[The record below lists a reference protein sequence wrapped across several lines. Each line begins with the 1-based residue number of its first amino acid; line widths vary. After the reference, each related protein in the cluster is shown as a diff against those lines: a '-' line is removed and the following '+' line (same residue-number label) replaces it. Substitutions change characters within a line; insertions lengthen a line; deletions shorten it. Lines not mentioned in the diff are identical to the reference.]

1 MASYGGRTF
10 TAHGKL
16 HKRNG
21 SSSSGTLQSPPLPPA
36 LEGLSSDY
44 KSSGEFKRGANNN
57 TNNVRYTDEQW
68 EIQSQSKNG
77 QGNKIRPYL
86 RKLSSKD
93 DNRIDLSRTT
103 EENNEKMGIAGLGI
117 GSFGVGMGIGS
128 DAALP
133 RSASEV
139 SFNPVGGR
147 TRHGRATS
155 TGSQFSVNSSLGL
168 QKPTAPYAHPM
179 RQTPRPYTPPI
190 AKSYANSLMSAENNA
205 SDEPTD
211 LITVDDIRPRFYS
224 ESQSQSQSHHRTE
237 SVGSLP
243 THTHPPTLH
252 MHSSSSFTRLNASQ
266 SSIPSALP
274 TGGRSRGATLQ
285 SIDTLNSPGASSGR
299 PSFDKAVSFLQLN
312 KGRSHG
318 SGSQEEET
326 EASRAASIR
335 ALRAQYNE
343 KEQAKEA
350 RYEREEMKRAQ
361 REEKKRRKSDAAA
374 HETEKAMARRVR
386 SNETTN
392 EKAEFVGKA
401 YDDYT
406 PAHPGSLPRITGHTE
421 KGRPRADTKNSGGSG
436 CGSKSPKSTWVRFLA
451 WLRTRF
457 LRIGA

>member
-1 MASYGGRTF
+1 M
-10 TAHGKL
+10 
-16 HKRNG
+16 
-21 SSSSGTLQSPPLPPA
+21 
-36 LEGLSSDY
+36 EGLSSDY
-44 KSSGEFKRGANNN
+44 KSSGEFKRANNN
-57 TNNVRYTDEQW
+57 NTSTNTSNMRYTDEQW
-68 EIQSQSKNG
+68 EIQAATSKNG
-77 QGNKIRPYL
+77 QNGGKIRPYL

-103 EENNEKMGIAGLGI
+103 EENEKMGIAGLGI

-128 DAALP
+128 DSASALP

-155 TGSQFSVNSSLGL
+155 TGSQFSVSSLGL

-190 AKSYANSLMSAENNA
+190 AKSYANSLMSADNNA

-224 ESQSQSQSHHRTE
+224 ESQTQSQSHHRTE

-243 THTHPPTLH
+243 THPPTLH

-318 SGSQEEET
+318 SEEET

-361 REEKKRRKSDAAA
+361 REEKKRRKSDVAAT
-374 HETEKAMARRVR
+374 ETEKAMARRVR

-421 KGRPRADTKNSGGSG
+421 KDRERGRPRADTKNSGGSG
-436 CGSKSPKSTWVRFLA
+436 SRSPKSTWVRFLA